1 MACHVRTAP
10 QCGAM
15 GACAMTN
22 AEKLLSRLD
31 ELLENEV
38 DLTLYGRAALLLGF
52 RATPPDFALSLDV
65 DAVLW
70 IGQAEALEQ
79 GSNFWEAL
87 EQVNLEFE
95 EDGLYMTH
103 LFDEDQVVLRDNW
116 IHERVIVSLPFD
128 HLKLYRLADADL
140 LLSKLMRYDPT
151 DLDDL
156 AFIIRTSGFAP
167 AEVGAIL
174 KQARLP
180 DSIEIH
186 EQVQLCTDWL
196 CRQGL
201 CAHV

>member
-1 MACHVRTAP
+1 MS
-10 QCGAM
+10 
-15 GACAMTN
+15 N

-31 ELLENEV
+31 CLLENEV

-52 RATPPDFALSLDV
+52 TAPPADFALSLDV

-70 IGQAEALEQ
+70 IGQAEALERH
-79 GSNFWEAL
+79 SNFWEAL

-103 LFDEDQVVLRDNW
+103 LFDEDQVVLRKNW
-116 IHERVIVSLPFD
+116 VHERVVVSLPYD

-140 LLSKLMRYDPT
+140 MLSKLMRYDPT

-156 AFIIRTSGFAP
+156 AFIIRNAGFSP
-167 AEVGAIL
+167 VEVGRIL

-196 CRQGL
+196 FRQGL
-201 CAHV
+201 CAVDRSC

>member
-1 MACHVRTAP
+1 MS
-10 QCGAM
+10 
-15 GACAMTN
+15 N

-31 ELLENEV
+31 ALLTNEV

-52 RATPPDFALSLDV
+52 VAPPPDFALSLDV

-70 IGQAEALEQ
+70 LGQAEALEQ
-79 GSNFWEAL
+79 HSNFWEAL

-103 LFDEDQVVLRDNW
+103 LFDEDQVVLRENW
-116 IHERVIVSLPFD
+116 VQERVVVALPYD

-156 AFIIRTSGFAP
+156 TFIIQQAKFSP
-167 AEVGAIL
+167 DEVATIL

-180 DSIEIH
+180 DSEEIR
-186 EQVQLCTDWL
+186 EQFMLCTSWL
-196 CRQGL
+196 RQQNL
-201 CAHV
+201 CSPASTEPQP